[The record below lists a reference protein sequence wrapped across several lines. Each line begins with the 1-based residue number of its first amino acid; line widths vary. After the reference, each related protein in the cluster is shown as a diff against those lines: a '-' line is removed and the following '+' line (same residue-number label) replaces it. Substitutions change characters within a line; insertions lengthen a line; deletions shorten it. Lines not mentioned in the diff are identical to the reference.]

1 VSADLDQARLV
12 ISPGALLTRARAI
25 ELLPVGTR
33 DERARWLEQYNLVRY
48 LFGRPV
54 VRWGDVLA
62 ALDEPERKPE
72 SRPTAP
78 TAARVRL

>member
-33 DERARWLEQYNLVRY
+33 EERSRWLEQHKIVRY
-48 LFGRPV
+48 LLGRPV

-62 ALDEPERKPE
+62 ALEQPDRKPE
-72 SRPTAP
+72 TRPTAP